1 MMHLISSEE
10 ESVEDCSQSE
20 CHTVERESRVAPP
33 HILVIVKNAL
43 FRHQAHNIIILIVL
57 VLTFEEP

>member
-1 MMHLISSEE
+1 MMHFVSSEE

-20 CHTVERESRVAPP
+20 CHSVERESRVAAP

-43 FRHQAHNIIILIVL
+43 FRLQAHNVIILIV
-57 VLTFEEP
+57 VILTFEEP